1 LRVADVATSQMTAS
15 SAARSG
21 SSESQALRARQAI
34 RRHCRLRDSGYA
46 CDAQSLKDVPMCK
59 TSPSSVTAIPLPPGS
74 MIRKLKFVRI
84 DLSEQ
89 ALGGA
94 THAVDQTISSLELMI
109 VVVVIQH
116 HTLGPSTSCDAM

>member
-1 LRVADVATSQMTAS
+1 MTAS

-21 SSESQALRARQAI
+21 SSELQALRARQAS
-34 RRHCRLRDSGYA
+34 RRHRWLRDSGFA
-46 CDAQSLKDVPMCK
+46 CDAQSLTDVPMCK

-74 MIRKLKFVRI
+74 MIRELKFFRI
-84 DLSEQ
+84 DYFEQ

-94 THAVDQTISSLELMI
+94 THAVDQTISSRELMI

-116 HTLGPSTSCDAM
+116 HPLGPSTSCDAM